1 MKNDRIGIS
10 KESHKKKPDPKNLL
24 KSTAL
29 QMAEKEYEEYYNRIK
44 LLSRGL

>member
-10 KESHKKKPDPKNLL
+10 KESDKKKPDQKGAV
-24 KSTAL
+24 KGKAL

-44 LLSRGL
+44 LLSQGL

>member
-10 KESHKKKPDPKNLL
+10 KESDKKKPDLKNPL
-24 KSTAL
+24 KTKAL